1 MKNFVISGILGMACL
16 FTNTALAQFSVDG
29 QLVQR
34 GEYRHGYGRLISESD
49 DAAVFIGQ
57 RARLNAQY
65 KMDKFSFYV
74 SVQDVRVWGS
84 TPQIKATD
92 PYLSVH
98 EAWAETRLGSQFSI
112 KLGRQ
117 ELNYDNA
124 RFLGNLDWALQ
135 GRAHDFALAKWEKE
149 NMKLHFGA
157 GYNQDAE
164 KLSGRLFTTPN
175 QYKTAQFVRY
185 ENAVGNFSYAML
197 FWNDGRQYTI
207 TDVLNQVVDEGIR
220 YRQTLALPTLKFQ
233 LNNTTF
239 SGYYYQQLGKDVA
252 GRKVQAFDAN
262 LQVSH
267 ITDLNT
273 EKGSKLRITAGVELL
288 SGTDNN
294 SSDNVNRSFAP
305 LYGTNHAHNGYM
317 DMFFVGGRHENSV
330 GLQDLFLRLRYDV
343 NTKLFTS
350 LNGHRFSAF
359 ADVYNEQVKVDSGLG
374 YEIDLSLGYLIND
387 AVSLQSG
394 YSQLFASDT
403 FTTLQGLQ
411 NASSNQNWAYLMM
424 IYRPTMKNRFIGLLF

>member
-1 MKNFVISGILGMACL
+1 MLGIACL
-16 FTNTALAQFSVDG
+16 FSNTALAQFSVDG

-34 GEYRHGYGRLISESD
+34 GEYRHGYGKIINEQD
-49 DAAVFIGQ
+49 KAAVFIGQ
-57 RARLNAQY
+57 RARLNAHY

-92 PYLSVH
+92 PFLSVH
-98 EAWAETRLGSQFSI
+98 EAWAETKLSESFSL

-135 GRAHDFALAKWEKE
+135 GRAHDFALAKWEK
-149 NMKLHFGA
+149 NSMKLHFGA
-157 GYNQDAE
+157 GYNQDSD

-175 QYKTAQFVRY
+175 QYKTAQLIRY
-185 ENAVGNFSYAML
+185 ENTIGNFSYAAL
-197 FWNDGRQYTI
+197 FWNNGRQYTQV
-207 TDVLNQVVDEGIR
+207 DDQNQVIDEGIR
-220 YRQTLALPTLKFQ
+220 HMQTIGLPTLKYQ
-233 LNNTTF
+233 LKNTIL
-239 SGYYYQQLGKDVA
+239 SGFYYQQFGKDAA

-262 LQVSH
+262 AQVSH
-267 ITDLNT
+267 AIDLNPD
-273 EKGSKLRITAGVELL
+273 KGSKLRLTAGVEFL

-294 SSDNVNRSFAP
+294 STNNINKSFAP

-317 DMFFVGGRHENSV
+317 DLFFVGGRHENTV
-330 GLQDLFLRLRYDV
+330 GLQDLFLRVRYDV
-343 NTKLFTS
+343 NSKLFAS
-350 LNGHRFSAF
+350 LNGHFFSAF
-359 ADVYNEQVKVDSGLG
+359 ADVYKEQVKTDSGLG
-374 YEIDLSLGYLIND
+374 YELDFSMGYLIND
-387 AVSLQSG
+387 AVSVQSG

-403 FTTLQGLQ
+403 FKMLQGIQ
-411 NASSNQNWAYLMM
+411 NPDINQNWAYLMM